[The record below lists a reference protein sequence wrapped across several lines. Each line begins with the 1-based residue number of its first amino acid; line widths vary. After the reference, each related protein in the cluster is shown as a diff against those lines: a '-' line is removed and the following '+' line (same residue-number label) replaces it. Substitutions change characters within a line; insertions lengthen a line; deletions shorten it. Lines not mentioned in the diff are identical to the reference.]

1 MNGASRPRKRIITL
15 LKIFYAQ
22 TDELHTLSVP
32 ELIEKLAAC
41 GIEAERRTVYGD
53 IELLNEMGFD
63 IVRTRS
69 KKCGYFLAGR
79 EFELPELKLLA
90 DAVQSAKFVTYKKTN
105 ELIGKLSK
113 LTGIYEAR
121 QLNRQVFVSDKVKSP
136 NEQIYLNV
144 DMIHEAM
151 NGDCKLSFVYSEYDI
166 DKKLHQKYG
175 GMIYKVSPYL
185 LTWHE
190 DNYYMVAWHERYNRL
205 AHFRVDKMSAAAVL
219 NEPREKL
226 AAAFDPAEYALT
238 VFSMFGGSLRRVEIC
253 FDISLIGVVIDRFGK
268 EIFIKKD
275 DEGHFRVSV
284 NVQVSNSFF
293 SWILQFGAKARI
305 ISPADVV
312 AEMKRLIDEAAS
324 LYR

>member
-90 DAVQSAKFVTYKKTN
+90 DAVQSAKFITYKKTN

-166 DKKLHQKYG
+166 DKKLHPKYG

-293 SWILQFGAKARI
+293 SWILQFGAKAQI